1 MVFGDAK
8 IMQREYPKQPIV
20 GVAAIIVENGKMLLI
35 KRGSEPAAGK
45 WSVPGGVVELGETIE
60 EALIRE
66 VMEECGLKI
75 EILKLIDVVDNI
87 IKDADGR
94 IKFHY
99 VILEFL
105 ARPLEG
111 EIKASSDALEVKW
124 VPIEK
129 IGEYNITNTLHKLLK
144 KHKRR
149 LQLL

>member
-45 WSVPGGVVELGETIE
+45 WSIPGGVVELGETIK
-60 EALIRE
+60 EALTRE

-75 EILKLIDVVDNI
+75 KILKLIDVVDNI
-87 IKDADGR
+87 IRDADGR
-94 IKFHY
+94 IRFHY

-105 ARPLEG
+105 ARPLKG

-124 VPIEK
+124 VPIEEVEK
-129 IGEYNITNTLHKLLK
+129 YNITNTLRKFLK
-144 KHKRR
+144 KHKQE
-149 LQLL
+149 L